1 MKSDESLYRKEIDVV
16 PITLLANGCTK
27 KMLARSLSNQNDV
40 IWMKTRWTFFILQI
54 LVQDWTKLQPG
65 QCRMSISTLSLAIT
79 GSISMNWRIWWH
91 RWGTEIVELK
101 SKRCSYFSINWERE
115 IQIKWLLQA
124 LRNQNRKFQYIFNR
138 YWNHLKMFYQLDLDV
153 ALCQE
158 QSYCTPAARKLFD
171 CENRLMIIC
180 DGRIIKNDHQRS
192 SYIERNSWWFFLEYS
207 VYTLFVDITTN
218 CLMIKSTQFKR
229 STMSNVWLLSIG
241 PNVIFRALIMFWI
254 LLQIDRL
261 CFILIIII
269 QIHNKEWIW
278 ISSSMKLVSMFFLQ
292 IACLIFV

>member
-1 MKSDESLYRKEIDVV
+1 
-16 PITLLANGCTK
+16 
-27 KMLARSLSNQNDV
+27 
-40 IWMKTRWTFFILQI
+40 
-54 LVQDWTKLQPG
+54 
-65 QCRMSISTLSLAIT
+65 
-79 GSISMNWRIWWH
+79 
-91 RWGTEIVELK
+91 
-101 SKRCSYFSINWERE
+101 
-115 IQIKWLLQA
+115 
-124 LRNQNRKFQYIFNR
+124 
-138 YWNHLKMFYQLDLDV
+138 MFYQLDLDV

-207 VYTLFVDITTN
+207 VYTLFVDMSTN

-229 STMSNVWLLSIG
+229 STMSNVWLLWIG

-292 IACLIFV
+292 IACLIFVYQRFSNFFQSKTHSLDNSFFSHMNKWYIWFLFFFENFDFDFYLTGNLKKKKLDWKITKKILVIRKIYWVCVQQVCVIMKKFFFCCFNFFEYFFFIVVNNKQKKKSHLCVFCSFVCLFFLVKGY